1 MEFPQKLYELRKTK
15 GLSQEALA
23 QELDVSRQ
31 AVSKWESGTAM
42 PETDKLI
49 RISTYFNVSMDELI
63 TGKSA
68 VTMEKVKPG
77 VVLCLLGAAGMIIW
91 TALSLCMKNVSQ
103 QMATSSAVTIDGNGL
118 FLIACVICMAVGAW
132 LLIGKDPWK
141 KQR

>member
-49 RISTYFNVSMDELI
+49 RISTYFKISMDELI
-63 TGKSA
+63 TGKTA
-68 VTMEKVKPG
+68 VTAEKVKPG
-77 VVLCLLGAAGMIIW
+77 VILCLLGAAGMVIW
-91 TALSLCMKNVSQ
+91 AVMSLCMQDVS
-103 QMATSSAVTIDGNGL
+103 
-118 FLIACVICMAVGAW
+118 
-132 LLIGKDPWK
+132 
-141 KQR
+141 

>member
-1 MEFPQKLYELRKTK
+1 MEFSQKLYELRKVK

-132 LLIGKDPWK
+132 LLIRNDPWK